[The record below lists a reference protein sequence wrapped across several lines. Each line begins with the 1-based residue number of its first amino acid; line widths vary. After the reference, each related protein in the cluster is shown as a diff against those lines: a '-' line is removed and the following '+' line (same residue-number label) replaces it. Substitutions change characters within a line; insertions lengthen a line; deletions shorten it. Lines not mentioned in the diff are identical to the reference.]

1 MTQDVPVIGITG
13 GIGAGKSTV
22 ARILAELGALVV
34 DSDTLAHEEL
44 RSPEVVETIRAMWG
58 AEVCSPRGEIDR
70 TALGR
75 KVFAD
80 PVELRKLEELLYP
93 RINRRRREIVA
104 EHAGKKGIPAVV
116 LDAPKLYEAGVD
128 KECDAV
134 IFVDSDENVRLRRVS
149 QSRGWNPAELA
160 RREKMQIPLDKKR
173 SMADYVVVN
182 NHTGVDSL
190 LPELKRILESVVGSK
205 SKQVP

>member
-1 MTQDVPVIGITG
+1 VTQNIPVIGITG

-22 ARILAELGALVV
+22 ARILGQLGALVI
-34 DSDTLAHEEL
+34 DSDAVAHDEL
-44 RSPEVVETIRAMWG
+44 RSPEVVEAIRTMWG
-58 AEVCSPRGEIDR
+58 SEVCPPGGEINR
-70 TALGR
+70 ALLGQ

-80 PVELRKLEELLYP
+80 PIELRKLEDLLYP
-93 RINRRRREIVA
+93 RINRRRREIIA
-104 EHAGKKGIPAVV
+104 EEASQNGVRVVV

-134 IFVDSDENVRLRRVS
+134 IFVDADEDVRLWRVS
-149 QSRGWNPAELA
+149 QSRGWSPAELA

-173 SMADYVVVN
+173 AMADYVVVN

-190 LPELKRILESVVGSK
+190 TPELKRILESVVGSK
-205 SKQVP
+205 SKQKP